1 MLGFELSLGKAF
13 EFINVEEHLMGFVSR
28 DGAKFIS
35 HLLNLVCKVSHF
47 IRLVKVLIVW
57 LKGLDSFHPRDR
69 GLSIFVS

>member
-1 MLGFELSLGKAF
+1 MLWFELSLKNAF
-13 EFINVEEHLMGFVSR
+13 ELRNREEHLIGFVSR

>member
-35 HLLNLVCKVSHF
+35 HLLTLVLKAIHLS
-47 IRLVKVLIVW
+47 RLVKGLIV
-57 LKGLDSFHPRDR
+57 
-69 GLSIFVS
+69 